1 MNKAIAVLAIMV
13 SANAFAGGGDAPWY
27 NNGQYPIRDAA
38 VAVIDAAVDT
48 VKAVGGA
55 IHDGAKAVGGTIA
68 DGAQAT
74 VDFAAKGLTECT
86 IKYKK
91 VGGNLLIG
99 GLRFGNSAMTC
110 KNDFSGEQSN
120 SLDSVE
126 IQIGP
131 GLGLFSEE
139 GEIRL
144 AGYGTSA
151 KQVAG
156 ILAQARV
163 IAAFGNKGGS
173 AGLAVGAFMG
183 PTGEFPLGAT
193 SVFGYSRGT
202 AKGIGAAATVSVEIY
217 LDSAVREGVVAG
229 VNHVVDHITGK
240 QEGQSSPSQQSPAQQ
255 SPAQQSPAQQ
265 K

>member
-1 MNKAIAVLAIMV
+1 MGRPRVKTIDDSQVEPAVKSQKVRKIKNSSKNERV
-13 SANAFAGGGDAPWY
+13 K
-27 NNGQYPIRDAA
+27 
-38 VAVIDAAVDT
+38 VDE
-48 VKAVGGA
+48 ASR
-55 IHDGAKAVGGTIA
+55 
-68 DGAQAT
+68 
-74 VDFAAKGLTECT
+74 L
-86 IKYKK
+86 
-91 VGGNLLIG
+91 
-99 GLRFGNSAMTC
+99 
-110 KNDFSGEQSN
+110 
-120 SLDSVE
+120 
-126 IQIGP
+126 
-131 GLGLFSEE
+131 SEE

-217 LDSAVREGVVAG
+217 LDSAVREGVVSG